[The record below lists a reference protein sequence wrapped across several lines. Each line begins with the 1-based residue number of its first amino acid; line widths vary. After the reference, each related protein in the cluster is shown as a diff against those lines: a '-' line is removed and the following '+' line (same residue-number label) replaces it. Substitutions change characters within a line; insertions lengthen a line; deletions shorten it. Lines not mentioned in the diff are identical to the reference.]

1 MAGISLARVDGEGV
15 DKLPS
20 DLYIGL
26 HNAQDQDTS
35 DLEDNS
41 LSAKME
47 IEKRE
52 FCNLVRPD
60 LGNYSAA
67 ANLAQNEHIRQLLKE
82 GKKVYHFGFGQAPFP
97 LLHCAAEGLREHAEE
112 TAYLA
117 TQGIAE
123 LRKGISR
130 FHSRHDD
137 LDIDPDNIVVAPG
150 SKELIFLLMSI
161 FNGDILILSPAWTTY
176 QPQSVLTHHRHFL
189 IDSCAQRGWRVTP
202 EAIEKVV
209 NENDLKQNRLMIMCN
224 PDNPTGVCYTK
235 AQLHRISE
243 VCRKHNIIVLSDEI
257 YARTKFDGKHESIGK
272 FYPEGTI
279 ISTGLSKWASAGGWR
294 LGYHIFPP
302 ELKSLRDAV
311 KSAATHSY
319 SCAPAPIQYAAAKMF
334 NHTEHCDDYISHTR
348 RIYEAVAEHTYTE
361 LTSIGVKCVK
371 PEGSFY
377 MFPDFEI
384 LRPALNRRGIRT
396 GAQMCA
402 ALLDEVAVTV
412 FHAR

>member
-67 ANLAQNEHIRQLLKE
+67 ANLAQNE
-82 GKKVYHFGFGQAPFP
+82 
-97 LLHCAAEGLREHAEE
+97 
-112 TAYLA
+112 
-117 TQGIAE
+117 
-123 LRKGISR
+123 
-130 FHSRHDD
+130 
-137 LDIDPDNIVVAPG
+137 
-150 SKELIFLLMSI
+150 
-161 FNGDILILSPAWTTY
+161 
-176 QPQSVLTHHRHFL
+176 
-189 IDSCAQRGWRVTP
+189 
-202 EAIEKVV
+202 VV

-272 FYPEGTI
+272 GIEKIAIRAVLFSQFYPEGTI

-402 ALLDEVAVTV
+402 ALLDEVAVTGTRIKRISGV
-412 FHAR
+412 ISSHPPPGWKRLPNMPPAVSSRSRHAWK